1 MRTWYNSWNF
11 TIKMKT
17 CGVLLSGNHTYN
29 KADKRKEGGRE
40 EVEKIGIN
48 ERGEEEKNSQV

>member
-1 MRTWYNSWNF
+1 
-11 TIKMKT
+11 MKT